1 MAADVALP
9 QGYESR
15 RRVNWLLAGT
25 MYAFFYMARYNYIAA
40 NPELTRVF
48 GWTNTDVG
56 VIDGLAAFVY
66 GVSVFLNGPL
76 ADRIGGRRALLI
88 GAAGTIVCNVLFGL
102 GYLFTCRRRP
112 CGTPP
117 RSRPTSTCPPPTRL
131 GPLSS
136 STIIGYFTVV
146 WAVNFYFQSF
156 GALSIVKINTPWF
169 HILERGTFSGIFGI
183 LIRGGLV
190 LAFVG
195 APAIFA
201 QLPWQFAFWIP
212 AGCVGVMFVLN
223 YLFVRNTPDDAGF
236 PAFDTGDDSDDV
248 AAAGPVDVRAV
259 LTKVLKSPVM
269 RTIALASMMTGFVRR
284 GVVDAWWPKHFVDLF
299 GADSK
304 HLSAF
309 LPYKIAAW
317 GIAIFGIFGGL
328 VLGRMSDRVFAGRRA
343 PRHLHRLRGRGRAP
357 RSRFG
362 FMLVTGAGPFA
373 SCVPC
378 LLVLSSF
385 VNGAHGLIGGA
396 ASMDFGGKKAA
407 ATAAGL
413 FDGAQYVIG
422 PLVSIGVGKLI
433 DTVGWKAWPFAPI
446 PFAVIGALLMTRIW
460 HAKPGR
466 SAHGAAAPVPS
477 AAAAPAEA

>member
-9 QGYESR
+9 AGYASR
-15 RRVNWLLAGT
+15 RRINWILAGT

-40 NPELTRVF
+40 NPELTRIF

-56 VIDGLAAFVY
+56 VIDGVAAFVY

-88 GAAGTIVCNVLFGL
+88 GAAGTIACNLLFGL
-102 GYLFTCRRRP
+102 GYLFVS
-112 CGTPP
+112 TPAAW
-117 RSRPTSTCPPPTRL
+117 SAAKPPHLDVPAVYAM
-131 GPLSS
+131 GLSS
-136 STIIGYFTVV
+136 GTIIGYFTLV

-212 AGCVGVMFVLN
+212 AGCVAVMFVLN
-223 YLFVRNTPDDAGF
+223 YLFVRNTPEDAGF
-236 PAFDTGDDSDDV
+236 PAFDTGDDSDD
-248 AAAGPVDVRAV
+248 ATAGPVDVRAV
-259 LTKVLKSPVM
+259 LAKVLKSPVM
-269 RTIALASMMTGFVRR
+269 RIIALASMMTGFVRR

-299 GADSK
+299 GADPK
-304 HLSAF
+304 HLSEF

-317 GIAIFGIFGGL
+317 GIAIFGITGGL
-328 VLGRMSDRVFAGRRA
+328 ILGRMSDRVFGGRRA
-343 PRHLHRLRGRGRAP
+343 PVIFIGFAGEAVVLLAL
-357 RSRFG
+357 G

-373 SCVPC
+373 SCTC

-413 FDGAQYVIG
+413 FDGAQYIIG

-446 PFAVIGALLMTRIW
+446 PFAVIGALLMIRIW
-460 HAKPGR
+460 NAKPG
-466 SAHGAAAPVPS
+466 SGGHGAA
-477 AAAAPAEA
+477 PAKQG